1 MLSIDIDK
9 ELSDNIFVY
18 YEVRN
23 FYQNHRRY
31 FSSKSSSQL
40 KGEDLGSDDVSA
52 CDPVV
57 KNKDLWTKTSIGG
70 TPLDPEKVAF
80 PCGMMARS
88 IFNDTFALYKL
99 DSSGV
104 KAADPIEISDKDI
117 AWPDDKKFKYK
128 NLPSSEMMARQWID
142 IENERF
148 IVWMRAAATPTFR
161 KLWGVVKGL
170 PLAEGKYQLEIDN
183 SKLFRFLAA
192 RVECWRI

>member
-1 MLSIDIDK
+1 M
-9 ELSDNIFVY
+9 Y

-31 FSSKSSSQL
+31 FKSKSSTQL
-40 KGEDLGSDDVSA
+40 KGNDQSSSDVSD
-52 CDPVV
+52 CDPVIE
-57 KNKDLWTKTSIGG
+57 NKDLWTKVSIGG
-70 TPLDPEKVAF
+70 GALDPEKVAF

-88 IFNDTFALYKL
+88 IFNDTFTLFKL

-104 KAADPIEISDKDI
+104 KAATPIEISDKDI

-128 NLPSSEMMARQWID
+128 NLPSSEMLSRQWINV
-142 IENERF
+142 ENERF

-170 PLAEGKYQLEIDN
+170 PLSKGKY
-183 SKLFRFLAA
+183 
-192 RVECWRI
+192 